1 MGAAAV
7 ALGHLFDA
15 NKNRTLP
22 QTSLRRSPAL
32 AQAQPASADEKED
45 FEGWGGVAGAIGVY
59 LSGS

>member
-7 ALGHLFDA
+7 ALGHLFET

-22 QTSLRRSPAL
+22 QTSLRRSPAP

-45 FEGWGGVAGAIGVY
+45 FEGWGGGLLWG
-59 LSGS
+59 LSGFTC